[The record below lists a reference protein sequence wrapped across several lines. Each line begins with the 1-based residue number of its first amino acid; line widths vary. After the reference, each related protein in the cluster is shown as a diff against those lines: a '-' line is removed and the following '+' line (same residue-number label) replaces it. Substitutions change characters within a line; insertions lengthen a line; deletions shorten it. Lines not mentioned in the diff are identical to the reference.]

1 MDENK
6 KQDCSYLLDSIE
18 LWANTIAKLAEKL
31 KKGYKENSEM
41 LLGYDLIKADAEIIS
56 KLTKKIKECI

>member
-18 LWANTIAKLAEKL
+18 LWANTIAKLAEVT
-31 KKGYKENSEM
+31 KKGNEQIIDVA
-41 LLGYDLIKADAEIIS
+41 GGCDFIKQDAEIIL
-56 KLTKKIKECI
+56 KLTKKIKELI